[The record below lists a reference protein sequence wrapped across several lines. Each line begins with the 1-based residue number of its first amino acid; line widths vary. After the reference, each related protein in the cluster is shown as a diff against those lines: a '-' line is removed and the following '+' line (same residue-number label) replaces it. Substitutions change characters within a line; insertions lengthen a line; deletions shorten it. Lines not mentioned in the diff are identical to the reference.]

1 MKYIKK
7 FKIYEN
13 LKVTDIEQEFDFF
26 HISTKKL
33 GDTFLFTPRIPDTP
47 FTDSYDDI
55 IEDNFTERVSLAKTI
70 KGCLDAIND
79 EDVDGYYIYAIK
91 KQDMDLK
98 YLVDLSK
105 KETPI
110 GYGVDFKLSSY
121 TLINNK
127 GNMYNSPKDLPYD
140 LRKQFYGCV
149 PDCNI
154 TGEYWYL
161 NHIKMEYIGEIMP
174 WKYGF
179 DIIVN

>member
-91 KQDMDLK
+91 KQ
-98 YLVDLSK
+98 
-105 KETPI
+105 
-110 GYGVDFKLSSY
+110 
-121 TLINNK
+121 

-179 DIIVN
+179 DKIVN